1 MFSIFYPAV
10 HYVSRKFIIPYI
22 RPDVQSVIR
31 PVGHANKQPAKPY
44 FAGGPFYGT
53 GWRRCGS
60 GWRYALGYKRLNKAV
75 SLSRE
80 PIPVSPDVPLRM
92 GRRLTGTART
102 ADCPSCP
109 RNILCSGHSKELCD
123 GTFYGRGACP
133 FSGIVRAGW
142 TVLESRV
149 RKSAGIRRRVSCDK
163 IRSWNDG
170 ICRTTDC
177 IQRSIPQNR
186 RKLQSNR
193 EGTTH
198 AFLTEKSSC
207 VTL

>member
-10 HYVSRKFIIPYI
+10 HYVSRMFIIPYI

-80 PIPVSPDVPLRM
+80 PIPASPDVPLRM

-109 RNILCSGHSKELCD
+109 RNILCSGHSKLCFALPEIFSV
-123 GTFYGRGACP
+123 TQYSLPARG
-133 FSGIVRAGW
+133 
-142 TVLESRV
+142 
-149 RKSAGIRRRVSCDK
+149 
-163 IRSWNDG
+163 
-170 ICRTTDC
+170 
-177 IQRSIPQNR
+177 
-186 RKLQSNR
+186 RKLLRSRRFLQGAAYAEVEIFTYPR
-193 EGTTH
+193 
-198 AFLTEKSSC
+198 AFGLSVKI
-207 VTL
+207 

>member
-10 HYVSRKFIIPYI
+10 HYVSRMFIIPYI

-53 GWRRCGS
+53 GWRRRGS

-80 PIPVSPDVPLRM
+80 PIPASPDVPLRM

-109 RNILCSGHSKELCD
+109 RNILCSGHSKLCFALPEIFSV
-123 GTFYGRGACP
+123 TQNSLPARGKKAP
-133 FSGIVRAGW
+133 
-142 TVLESRV
+142 
-149 RKSAGIRRRVSCDK
+149 
-163 IRSWNDG
+163 
-170 ICRTTDC
+170 
-177 IQRSIPQNR
+177 P
-186 RKLQSNR
+186 
-193 EGTTH
+193 
-198 AFLTEKSSC
+198 KSSLF
-207 VTL
+207 TGRNNTPG